1 MLLSRGAKP
10 DATAFSDYAERP
22 VHCAAINPAPRP
34 LLEALERYGANLAAV
49 DQVITVFNSHSLPV
63 YFLTFITRFKVNLL
77 F

>member
-1 MLLSRGAKP
+1 MIKPQSFLISLEVCLEGSAASLEMLLSRGAKP

-49 DQVITVFNSHSLPV
+49 DQAW
-63 YFLTFITRFKVNLL
+63 
-77 F
+77 